1 MLDKLFLAM
10 FCQTNYCVLDFLIEN
25 WSWTLYCSRTIN
37 RQLKP
42 NWRHKCF
49 TFSWCNVYSILMLQ
63 IEYYWFFRMETL
75 WHVISPYLGLSCE
88 VVTNKQFIKT
98 HFYRCSYTLANRRKK
113 TSMILENDQHGS
125 SISKYVLSIHKWID
139 KQHKTFKW
147 PPPPPTP
154 PTKNKHLTQ

>member
-147 PPPPPTP
+147 PPPPPNP
-154 PTKNKHLTQ
+154 PPHPPRNS